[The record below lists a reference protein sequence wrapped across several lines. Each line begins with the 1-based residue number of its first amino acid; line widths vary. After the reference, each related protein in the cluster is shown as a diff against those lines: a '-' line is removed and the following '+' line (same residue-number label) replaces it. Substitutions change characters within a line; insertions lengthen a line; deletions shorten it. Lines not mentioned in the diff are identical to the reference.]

1 MAGRVAVIVFLSLGL
16 AIAISHASSEEC
28 DTFEEENKKGEREVE
43 ENKVDTVYDITS
55 RSSRKSVTLY
65 VKPGQDFQGVSLE
78 VTQVQ
83 NPTHVVWFPVD
94 QLYTGTK
101 WVELKMIVRTEGNKK
116 PHHDLYFELKSGDCE
131 KVCKKSSNHYYN
143 MRLRVVAHGSSTWRC
158 EKPRNMNIE
167 DRSRKLPFTTD
178 TTQCKNPPGHNQ
190 SDITDPTL
198 KPTTGTTTSPITST
212 HRGETT
218 PSTASPTAAPTSNLI
233 IIVPVVVV
241 VVVAV
246 VIVAVVVYCRM
257 RQRRSVTS
265 VSETSHPRQPDPA
278 TPTRASVH
286 VIENS
291 LYEPFSGPQT
301 RPAARGHQEQVHV
314 IENSLYEPFSGPK
327 TQ

>member
-178 TTQCKNPPGHNQ
+178 TTQCKNPPDHNPPGNTNY
-190 SDITDPTL
+190 IL
-198 KPTTGTTTSPITST
+198 KPPPPITT
-212 HRGETT
+212 PPI
-218 PSTASPTAAPTSNLI
+218 PSTPPMSGLI
-233 IIVPVVVV
+233 IILSVVMVVVALV
-241 VVVAV
+241 LAVVAV
-246 VIVAVVVYCRM
+246 VVFFQIQQLVNTLALRD
-257 RQRRSVTS
+257 QPSSTTGS
-265 VSETSHPRQPDPA
+265 GHAHKSFSPR
-278 TPTRASVH
+278 H
-286 VIENS
+286 
-291 LYEPFSGPQT
+291 
-301 RPAARGHQEQVHV
+301 
-314 IENSLYEPFSGPK
+314 
-327 TQ
+327 

>member
-190 SDITDPTL
+190 SGITDPTL
-198 KPTTGTTTSPITST
+198 KPTTATTTSPITST
-212 HRGETT
+212 PREETT
-218 PSTASPTAAPTSNLI
+218 NPPDHNPPGNTNYILKPPPPITTPPIPSTPPMSGLI
-233 IIVPVVVV
+233 IILSVVMVVVALV
-241 VVVAV
+241 LAVVAV
-246 VIVAVVVYCRM
+246 VVFFQIQQLVNTLALRD
-257 RQRRSVTS
+257 QPSSTTGS
-265 VSETSHPRQPDPA
+265 GHAHKSFSPR
-278 TPTRASVH
+278 H
-286 VIENS
+286 
-291 LYEPFSGPQT
+291 
-301 RPAARGHQEQVHV
+301 
-314 IENSLYEPFSGPK
+314 
-327 TQ
+327 